1 MTTPNSLKSL
11 LICIGMSGLILLG
24 AERIWWAQ
32 SSRQHRSSQAARS
45 ISSPTPVVASIT
57 ASKIDSKTKRRL
69 DNLITLSHSASPEIQ
84 ADLLLAV
91 ASSNLVPDK
100 KRRIELLNEAFQ
112 AALRVEEPVR
122 KKSWGALVDTRAG
135 FKQRAF
141 DLQLDRLSIQS
152 RAISAVAPLD
162 PALAREM
169 FQSVV
174 PAKSQPLDCKDSL
187 VPDFTAYYVMV
198 VAIAESCFTP
208 DEIKAQGHIQF
219 LTDQIEAVK
228 TVPQASA
235 VLKAVAGARLS
246 DEELSRV
253 VLSLAK
259 AFGQAS
265 NDPRSFAFALQRDGL
280 ISAAAKFLSML
291 KKRGIPADSLSTK
304 LRDLLAQNLAGE
316 VCADAG
322 WLKQQDTSL
331 PSGIDSINM
340 HFKSPITSEDLR
352 QLRFG
357 GKSVDV
363 EYWTTAKARS
373 LLHAAKALRFAP
385 DGHRLSLDERK
396 TEEWHQKLL
405 AFLDQLDSWDV
416 ANESS
421 EDDYFQ
427 QRCNMYY
434 VLVDLCPDDP
444 QRDAV
449 LRAYGAYLKDS
460 NRRYKGRIDWI
471 SPVKDYLR
479 VVQTKQK
486 MIEASLE
493 PWLSSS
499 DNMLRVYAE
508 LSLLLK
514 TK

>member
-1 MTTPNSLKSL
+1 MLTV
-11 LICIGMSGLILLG
+11 LG
-24 AERIWWAQ
+24 AEQIWWVQ
-32 SSRQHRSSQAARS
+32 SSRQSRTSQDARS
-45 ISSPTPVVASIT
+45 ISSPTPGVASAT
-57 ASKIDSKTKRRL
+57 NSKIDSKTKRRL

-84 ADLLLAV
+84 ADLLLTIAT
-91 ASSNLVPDK
+91 SKLVPDK

-122 KKSWGALVDTRAG
+122 KKSWGSLVDTRAG

-152 RAISAVAPLD
+152 RAISAVVPLD

-174 PAKSQPLDCKDSL
+174 PAKIQPLDCKDSL

-198 VAIAESCFTP
+198 VTIAESGFTAE
-208 DEIKAQGHIQF
+208 EIKAQGHIQF

-228 TVPQASA
+228 SVPQASA

-246 DEELSRV
+246 DEEFSRV

-265 NDPRSFAFALQRDGL
+265 EDPRSFAFAVQRDGL
-280 ISAAAKFLSML
+280 ISATEKFLSML

-304 LRDLLAQNLAGE
+304 VRDLLAQNLAGE

-322 WLKQQDTSL
+322 WLKQQQGAL
-331 PSGIDSINM
+331 PPGIDSINV

-352 QLRFG
+352 RLRFG
-357 GKSVDV
+357 DKSVDV
-363 EYWTTAKARS
+363 EYWTTAKGKS
-373 LLHAAKALRFAP
+373 LLQAAKGLRFAA
-385 DGHRLSLDERK
+385 DGHRLSVEERK
-396 TEEWHQKLL
+396 TEQWHQQLL
-405 AFLDQLDSWDV
+405 DFLDQLDSWDS
-416 ANESS
+416 ASESS

-427 QRCNMYY
+427 QRCNMYR
-434 VLVDLCPDDP
+434 VLVDLCPDDS

-449 LRAYGAYLKDS
+449 LRAYGVYLKES
-460 NRRYKGRIDWI
+460 NRRYKGRIEWI
-471 SPVKDYLR
+471 SPVKDYLNI
-479 VVQTKQK
+479 VQTKQQK
-486 MIEASLE
+486 MIQASLD

-499 DNMLRVYAE
+499 DNMLRIYAE
-508 LSLLLK
+508 LSVLLK
-514 TK
+514 S